1 MPANLTPDYKRA
13 EQAYRAAE
21 DDRERLSCLKEML
34 RTIPKHKGT
43 EHLQAD
49 LKSRIKQLTEE
60 LAGPK
65 KGAARTGPVH
75 TVRPEGAAQ
84 VALLGPPNSGK
95 SSLHAQLTG
104 SRAAVAPYPHT
115 THEPMPGMLAYQ
127 DIHFQLIDLPP
138 ITADYIDSWLVNAL
152 QPADAA
158 LLVVDVSD
166 PECTDQI
173 EALLAKLDE
182 KRISLVAAWPA
193 DELGAD
199 AQAAA
204 PANDGDEEI
213 ADPFR
218 IRLPTLL
225 VVNKIDAG
233 YDPADLDVLLE
244 LTGIDFPS
252 VAVSAET
259 GEGLEGIAPFLF
271 RKLAIARVYTKTPG
285 KPPEMDRPFTVRRGA
300 TVQDVARLV
309 HKEIAE
315 SLKYARAWGE
325 GVFDG
330 QQVGPEHP
338 VADRDV
344 VELHMR

>member
-43 EHLQAD
+43 EHLQGD
-49 LKSRIKQLTEE
+49 LKSRIRQLTEE

-84 VALLGPPNSGK
+84 IALLGPPNSGK
-95 SSLHAQLTG
+95 SSLHAKLTG

-115 THEPMPGMLAYQ
+115 THEPMPGMLAYE

-152 QPADAA
+152 QPAHAA

-166 PECTDQI
+166 PACTDQI
-173 EALLAKLDE
+173 DALLARLDE
-182 KRISLVAAWPA
+182 KRISLVAEWPS
-193 DELGAD
+193 DV
-199 AQAAA
+199 QPSAA
-204 PANDGDEEI
+204 PQNEGDDEV

-218 IRLPTLL
+218 IPLPALL

-233 YDPADLDVLLE
+233 YDPADLDVLRE
-244 LTGIDFPS
+244 LTGVDFPS
-252 VAVSAET
+252 VAVSAQT
-259 GEGLEGIAPFLF
+259 GEGLDRIAAFLF
-271 RKLAIARVYTKTPG
+271 RGLAIARVYTKAPG
-285 KPPEMDRPFTVRRGA
+285 KPPEMDRPFTVRCGA

-309 HKEIAE
+309 HKEIAA